1 MDGTHYATI
10 GMDVSDRKTQVCVMA
25 KDGKSPKIAMETVV
39 PTTKEGLAKFLST
52 QDRSAPVAFETGMH
66 CRWTNE
72 AAEGPGFKVYAA
84 NPCRLR
90 MTTES
95 KTKNGVDDARMPARL
110 ALSDPGLLHPVKLR
124 GPGRRRMPNLHEMR
138 NLLVKRRTGVIVQMR
153 AIARAMGFRIPKCPT
168 GRFHRLDTSPWPREF
183 RDIAWP
189 TMKNLGQPAVTI
201 KTYERQIRGLAQTP
215 AFKAQVG
222 RPMEIRYVGL
232 HVATGFVAVTGGDVD
247 RFAKPRDVGPWLG
260 LTPRQDQS
268 GDIDRQCHITKA
280 GSPSMRRLPVE
291 SAQMILRDGPADTG
305 LKARGRRMCARG
317 AKMAKRR
324 AVTAVARAPAVLM
337 AATLKR
343 PDAPYV
349 PPSGR
354 CEKEPPAMRATAWA
368 ADSGGNPGRRFRE
381 QEAEPRR
388 RPQPNPETPERPVRG

>member
-1 MDGTHYATI
+1 MDSTQYTTI

-25 KDGKSPKIAMETVV
+25 KDGKSPKIVMETVI

-52 QDRSAPVAFETGMH
+52 QDRSTPVAFETGMH
-66 CRWTNE
+66 CRWMNE
-72 AAEGPGFKVYAA
+72 VAEGLGFKVYVA

-90 MTTES
+90 MITES
-95 KTKNGVDDARMPARL
+95 KTKNDVNDARTLARL

-201 KTYERQIRGLAQTP
+201 KTYERQIRGLAQAP

-247 RFAKPRDVGPWLG
+247 RFGKPRDVGPWLG

-280 GSPSMRRLPVE
+280 GSPFMRRLLVE
-291 SAQMILRDGPADTG
+291 SAQMILRDGSADTD

-317 AKMAKRR
+317 AKIAKRK
-324 AVTAVARAPAVLM
+324 AVTAVARALAVLM
-337 AATLKR
+337 VAMLKK

-349 PPSGR
+349 PLSGR
-354 CEKEPPAMRATAWA
+354 CEKELLAMRATA
-368 ADSGGNPGRRFRE
+368 
-381 QEAEPRR
+381 
-388 RPQPNPETPERPVRG
+388 